1 MKTDIKKHEN
11 GGAKSWIKAHLSD
24 IIPVLGLILVLVFF
38 NAVSGGKVFTKTNFN
53 TLFNE
58 AFSLLIVT
66 YALIF
71 VMAQGKNDMSLGGVV
86 ALAAA
91 LAAHAS
97 SISGNLVL
105 PVALLV
111 GLLCGLLN
119 GLIVTEFRIDSFIAT
134 IAMSFILKGF
144 VELLLQSGV
153 QSIPIKM
160 MMLDSQQLKITVA
173 LVFGIIS
180 FILFKYFS
188 KGKPCT
194 DIGIYFN
201 LHGKYDEE
209 MPPMDISES
218 KNISRAIP
226 HLDSSINV
234 SETLQRAHIP
244 YSVYTSFH
252 PEQWGKAKML
262 IVSDA
267 PNMSKENM
275 SELKAYVE
283 DGGIAYISGHSAQP
297 LVEEIFGGKITG
309 RTDETITYIA
319 PEDEVASLFGEY
331 SRKYPLTV
339 YDSAYIL
346 EGATNGKVLAKL
358 TLPYSLQASSFL
370 VCADLELQVEA
381 DPNDPRNESA
391 SMHSDPPGIATDYPA
406 MMEAEVGKGKIIW
419 VCAPF
424 ENTSLTQPRKV
435 FTSFVKKYVPEMRFA
450 SDDTPYVVEYQLW
463 EDEEGKYLSAINLQY
478 ADEVLPVFD
487 FNICIRTEKPAKIT
501 RVSDGREMGFEY
513 SDGKLVLHID
523 RLDLYEMF
531 DIQI

>member
-119 GLIVTEFRIDSFIAT
+119 GLIVTELRIDSFIAT

-160 MMLDSQQLKITVA
+160 MMLDTQQLKITVA

-180 FILFKYFS
+180 FILQH
-188 KGKPCT
+188 
-194 DIGIYFN
+194 DLQQLGI
-201 LHGKYDEE
+201 
-209 MPPMDISES
+209 
-218 KNISRAIP
+218 
-226 HLDSSINV
+226 
-234 SETLQRAHIP
+234 
-244 YSVYTSFH
+244 
-252 PEQWGKAKML
+252 
-262 IVSDA
+262 
-267 PNMSKENM
+267 
-275 SELKAYVE
+275 
-283 DGGIAYISGHSAQP
+283 
-297 LVEEIFGGKITG
+297 
-309 RTDETITYIA
+309 
-319 PEDEVASLFGEY
+319 
-331 SRKYPLTV
+331 
-339 YDSAYIL
+339 
-346 EGATNGKVLAKL
+346 
-358 TLPYSLQASSFL
+358 
-370 VCADLELQVEA
+370 
-381 DPNDPRNESA
+381 
-391 SMHSDPPGIATDYPA
+391 
-406 MMEAEVGKGKIIW
+406 
-419 VCAPF
+419 
-424 ENTSLTQPRKV
+424 
-435 FTSFVKKYVPEMRFA
+435 
-450 SDDTPYVVEYQLW
+450 
-463 EDEEGKYLSAINLQY
+463 
-478 ADEVLPVFD
+478 
-487 FNICIRTEKPAKIT
+487 
-501 RVSDGREMGFEY
+501 
-513 SDGKLVLHID
+513 
-523 RLDLYEMF
+523 
-531 DIQI
+531 

>member
-119 GLIVTEFRIDSFIAT
+119 GLIVTELRIDSFIAT

-160 MMLDSQQLKITVA
+160 MMLDTQQLKITVA

-180 FILFKYFS
+180 FILFKFTMF
-188 KGKPCT
+188 GKHCRA
-194 DIGIYFN
+194 IGSRLEVCRQSGVRVKLVQYGSYVFTGLASGLVAFFFLIRSGAANAIHRIACFAATTLDSMPYSGAILMLLPMCRMKLKEIY
-201 LHGKYDEE
+201 
-209 MPPMDISES
+209 PPM
-218 KNISRAIP
+218 
-226 HLDSSINV
+226 
-234 SETLQRAHIP
+234 
-244 YSVYTSFH
+244 F
-252 PEQWGKAKML
+252 
-262 IVSDA
+262 
-267 PNMSKENM
+267 
-275 SELKAYVE
+275 
-283 DGGIAYISGHSAQP
+283 
-297 LVEEIFGGKITG
+297 IT
-309 RTDETITYIA
+309 
-319 PEDEVASLFGEY
+319 
-331 SRKYPLTV
+331 TV
-339 YDSAYIL
+339 
-346 EGATNGKVLAKL
+346 
-358 TLPYSLQASSFL
+358 
-370 VCADLELQVEA
+370 
-381 DPNDPRNESA
+381 
-391 SMHSDPPGIATDYPA
+391 IATTCGTIA
-406 MMEAEVGKGKIIW
+406 VIVM
-419 VCAPF
+419 CALFPG
-424 ENTSLTQPRKV
+424 L
-435 FTSFVKKYVPEMRFA
+435 
-450 SDDTPYVVEYQLW
+450 
-463 EDEEGKYLSAINLQY
+463 
-478 ADEVLPVFD
+478 
-487 FNICIRTEKPAKIT
+487 C
-501 RVSDGREMGFEY
+501 
-513 SDGKLVLHID
+513 
-523 RLDLYEMF
+523 
-531 DIQI
+531 

>member
-160 MMLDSQQLKITVA
+160 MMLCVHG
-173 LVFGIIS
+173 FGLRS
-180 FILFKYFS
+180 CCIL
-188 KGKPCT
+188 
-194 DIGIYFN
+194 
-201 LHGKYDEE
+201 L
-209 MPPMDISES
+209 
-218 KNISRAIP
+218 P
-226 HLDSSINV
+226 H
-234 SETLQRAHIP
+234 
-244 YSVYTSFH
+244 
-252 PEQWGKAKML
+252 
-262 IVSDA
+262 
-267 PNMSKENM
+267 
-275 SELKAYVE
+275 
-283 DGGIAYISGHSAQP
+283 P
-297 LVEEIFGGKITG
+297 L
-309 RTDETITYIA
+309 R
-319 PEDEVASLFGEY
+319 
-331 SRKYPLTV
+331 
-339 YDSAYIL
+339 
-346 EGATNGKVLAKL
+346 
-358 TLPYSLQASSFL
+358 
-370 VCADLELQVEA
+370 C
-381 DPNDPRNESA
+381 
-391 SMHSDPPGIATDYPA
+391 
-406 MMEAEVGKGKIIW
+406 
-419 VCAPF
+419 C
-424 ENTSLTQPRKV
+424 
-435 FTSFVKKYVPEMRFA
+435 
-450 SDDTPYVVEYQLW
+450 
-463 EDEEGKYLSAINLQY
+463 
-478 ADEVLPVFD
+478 
-487 FNICIRTEKPAKIT
+487 
-501 RVSDGREMGFEY
+501 
-513 SDGKLVLHID
+513 
-523 RLDLYEMF
+523 
-531 DIQI
+531 

>member
-180 FILFKYFS
+180 FILFKYTMF
-188 KGKPCT
+188 GKHC
-194 DIGIYFN
+194 
-201 LHGKYDEE
+201 
-209 MPPMDISES
+209 
-218 KNISRAIP
+218 RAIGSR
-226 HLDSSINV
+226 LEVCRQSGVRVKLVQYGSYVFTGLAVKFRSAVIGSITMAALANGMTLWGV
-234 SETLQRAHIP
+234 ETLTQQLIKG
-244 YSVYTSFH
+244 FIF
-252 PEQWGKAKML
+252 L
-262 IVSDA
+262 IVIALTFERKS
-267 PNMSKENM
+267 
-275 SELKAYVE
+275 VE
-283 DGGIAYISGHSAQP
+283 VI
-297 LVEEIFGGKITG
+297 K
-309 RTDETITYIA
+309 
-319 PEDEVASLFGEY
+319 
-331 SRKYPLTV
+331 
-339 YDSAYIL
+339 
-346 EGATNGKVLAKL
+346 
-358 TLPYSLQASSFL
+358 
-370 VCADLELQVEA
+370 
-381 DPNDPRNESA
+381 
-391 SMHSDPPGIATDYPA
+391 
-406 MMEAEVGKGKIIW
+406 
-419 VCAPF
+419 
-424 ENTSLTQPRKV
+424 
-435 FTSFVKKYVPEMRFA
+435 
-450 SDDTPYVVEYQLW
+450 
-463 EDEEGKYLSAINLQY
+463 
-478 ADEVLPVFD
+478 
-487 FNICIRTEKPAKIT
+487 
-501 RVSDGREMGFEY
+501 
-513 SDGKLVLHID
+513 
-523 RLDLYEMF
+523 
-531 DIQI
+531 